1 MQVRQLN
8 INITQILTEAV
19 EATKS
24 YTRSYIKLVTL
35 QVFYD
40 WRKHLNIIMRD
51 DNFVLTR
58 KMHQTLYTIKI
69 MQSNK
74 L

>member
-35 QVFYD
+35 
-40 WRKHLNIIMRD
+40 
-51 DNFVLTR
+51 
-58 KMHQTLYTIKI
+58 
-69 MQSNK
+69 
-74 L
+74 